1 MYNANCSL
9 KSDLYIRMVVLNQIF
24 FYRQP
29 QTKGGSTW
37 SLRLLDYNDYSDFI
51 FFENVAPLYKS
62 LKMEI
67 IV

>member
-24 FYRQP
+24 LRQP
-29 QTKGGSTW
+29 QTKGGLTW
-37 SLRLLDYNDYSDFI
+37 SLRSLDYNDYSDFI

-62 LKMEI
+62 LKMDI